1 MRMIKF
7 ITSRMVLTGAVVL
20 VQLLWLLVFW
30 IKLSQYSGIISTA
43 FVLLSLLATLYVMTN
58 TKNPSF
64 RTGWVIIIMAVPLV
78 GGLLYFFFGN
88 KRPQKKMVSKI
99 AGEEKKIA
107 SCITLQEKVE
117 EEVFVLDRRK
127 AGLVSYLQNICGFP
141 VWKNTQTDYY
151 ALGEDMYEEMLL
163 ELKKAE
169 HFIFMEYFILEKGQ
183 MWERIFVILKEK
195 VAAGVDVRLI
205 YDDVGCLNLLPPS
218 FSQKMEREGI
228 KCMPFN
234 PFVPV
239 LSLVVNNRDHRK
251 ILVIDGQVAFTG
263 GINIADEYINVKVRY
278 GHWKD
283 TGIKLTGEAV
293 QNFTLMFLEI
303 WNAYRNGED
312 DYAEYIGGKYHAR
325 PQLSDGFVL
334 PFGSSPLD
342 EEDISQNLYLDIINQ
357 AVDYVYIFTPYL
369 IIDDEMEKALC
380 LAAKRKVDVRLIT
393 PGIPDKKIVNRMT
406 RSYYR
411 ILLANGVKIYE
422 YTPGFV
428 HAKSYVCDDVV
439 GVVGT
444 VNMDFR
450 SLYHHFECGAYLYGT
465 SSITAIKQDFLST
478 QEQCQEI
485 KLDSLDHR
493 LFFRLLDSLIRIFA
507 PLM

>member
-1 MRMIKF
+1 MRVIKF
-7 ITSRMVLTGAVVL
+7 LTSRMVLTGAVVL

-30 IKLSQYSGIISTA
+30 IKLSQYSGIISTT
-43 FVLLSLLATLYVMTN
+43 FLLISLFATLYVMTN

-64 RTGWVIIIMAVPLV
+64 RTGWVIIIMAVPLI

-88 KRPQKKMVSKI
+88 KRPQRRMVRRIS
-99 AGEEKKIA
+99 GEGEKIA
-107 SCITLQEKVE
+107 SYITPQK
-117 EEVFVLDRRK
+117 EVQGELFALDGRK
-127 AGLVSYLQNICGFP
+127 SGLASYLQDTCGFP
-141 VWKNTQTDYY
+141 LWKNTETEYY
-151 ALGEDMYEEMLL
+151 ALGEGMFAEMLT
-163 ELKKAE
+163 ELRKAE
-169 HFIFMEYFILEKGQ
+169 HFIFMEYFILEKGH
-183 MWERIFVILKEK
+183 MWDEILAILNEK
-195 VAAGVDVRLI
+195 VAEGVDVRLI
-205 YDDVGCLNLLPPS
+205 YDDVGCLNLLPHH
-218 FSQKMEREGI
+218 FFREMEGKGI
-228 KCMPFN
+228 KCMSFN
-234 PFVPV
+234 PFIPV
-239 LSLVVNNRDHRK
+239 LSLVMNNRDHRK
-251 ILVIDGQVAFTG
+251 IMVIDGQVAFTG
-263 GINIADEYINVKVRY
+263 GINIADEYINVKVKY

-283 TGIKLTGEAV
+283 TGIKVTGEAV

-303 WNAYRNGED
+303 WNAYRNGEE
-312 DYAEYIGGKYHAR
+312 DYRAYTAGRYRADPR
-325 PQLSDGFVL
+325 SSDGFVL
-334 PFGSSPLD
+334 PFCGSPLD
-342 EEDISQNLYLDIINQ
+342 EEDICQNVYLDIINQ

-380 LAAKRKVDVRLIT
+380 LAAKRNVDVRLIT

-450 SLYHHFECGAYLYGT
+450 SLYHHFECGTYLYGT
-465 SSITAIKQDFLST
+465 SSIAAIKQDFLQT
-478 QEQCQEI
+478 QEKCKEI
-485 KLDSLDHR
+485 TVESMDQR